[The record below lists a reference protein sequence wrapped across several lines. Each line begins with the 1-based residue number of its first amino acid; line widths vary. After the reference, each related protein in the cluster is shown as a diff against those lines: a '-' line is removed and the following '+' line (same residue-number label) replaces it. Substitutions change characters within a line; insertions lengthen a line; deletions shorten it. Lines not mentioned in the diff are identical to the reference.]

1 MEKHIATILVSMIAI
16 GMAGIF
22 YRADK
27 NSPTTRASSLF
38 LALIGLASLWTVVRE
53 TAPLNQW
60 QTFGN
65 MVGHIYEALA
75 TIAGIEWVRRVG
87 RMLAQ
92 EQGRRW
98 FGGIME
104 RMAQGLMVAFLV
116 LVIVFPNLR
125 PINFTVLFSNPGEVF
140 HLAFWIHFL
149 PQQIALW
156 LTGISVLITYMR
168 PIDQAEKDRLVYLV
182 VSVPFFMAA
191 IWWGREDTAYLIP
204 LVLGV
209 GLLIY
214 FAGNIS
220 YLIVQGQ
227 RATFMRRFM
236 PKEVAHMVREKGF
249 KSAIQPDE
257 LEISVVA
264 CDLRGFT
271 KYAAENE
278 SKQVL
283 GLLHD
288 YYAVVHEAAQN
299 VGGTVKD
306 HAGDG
311 VLTLVGA
318 PVPLADHRQRAESM
332 AREIRDKGCVLIEQ
346 RTNGEV
352 GLGVGVASG
361 TVTTG
366 AVGGSRRLEYVAV
379 GSAVNMAARLCDK
392 AANGEILTD
401 LVSGQAADLSLDLKG
416 YSGETA
422 AARLA

>member
-1 MEKHIATILVSMIAI
+1 MEQHVATILVSMIAI

-22 YRADK
+22 YRADP

-38 LALIGLASLWTVVRE
+38 LALIGLAAFWTVAE
-53 TAPLNQW
+53 KTHPISQW
-60 QTFGN
+60 PSFSSII
-65 MVGHIYEALA
+65 GHSYEAFA

-92 EQGRRW
+92 EEGRRW
-98 FGGIME
+98 FGGLME
-104 RMAQGLMVAFLV
+104 RFAQALMVAFWIL
-116 LVIVFPNLR
+116 IIIFPNLR
-125 PINFTVLFSNPGEVF
+125 PINFSVLFSNPGEVF

-149 PQQIALW
+149 PQQIALY
-156 LTGISVLITYMR
+156 LTGLSVLITWMR
-168 PIDQAEKDRLVYLV
+168 PIDQAEKDRLKYMVI
-182 VSVPFFMAA
+182 SVPFFMIAT
-191 IWWGREDTAYLIP
+191 WWSRPDMEYMVP

-214 FAGNIS
+214 FAGNIR

-249 KSAIQPDE
+249 KSAIQPDD

-278 SKQVL
+278 SKLVL
-283 GLLHD
+283 NLLHD

-299 VGGTVKD
+299 AGGTVKD

-318 PVPLADHRQRAESM
+318 PVALADHRERAENM
-332 AREIRDKGCVLIEQ
+332 AREIRDKGCRLIDQ
-346 RTNGEV
+346 RTGGKV
-352 GLGVGVASG
+352 GLGVGVATG
-361 TVTTG
+361 RVTTG

-401 LVSGQAADLSLDLKG
+401 VLDNHSADVQLELKG
-416 YSGETA
+416 YSGEVA